1 MSMYRTTCTI
11 SDTLAAGKLMYNQL
25 TMPGML
31 DRLAEEDGDAVNDAL
46 SGLAQL
52 VDHITE
58 MPIEAFDPEEI
69 KFMSSVVEFLSTTLP
84 AGPEDVPE
92 NWEDIY

>member
-1 MSMYRTTCTI
+1 MI

-31 DRLAEEDGDAVNDAL
+31 DRLVVEDIDAANDAL
-46 SGLAQL
+46 MGLAHL

-69 KFMSSVVEFLSTTLP
+69 NFVNSIVEFLTATLP
-84 AGPEDVPE
+84 SGPEDAPD
-92 NWEDIY
+92 NWEESS